1 MTIHMKSAFTCKWN
15 EQKCSSIN
23 YAWSWMALS
32 PAAISIVPPSGM
44 RINKGFKNTHNIIIH
59 LKSPRDKQDEMISK

>member
-1 MTIHMKSAFTCKWN
+1 MTIYMKSAFTCKWN
-15 EQKCSSIN
+15 EQKSSSIN

-44 RINKGFKNTHNIIIH
+44 RINKGFRTLTI
-59 LKSPRDKQDEMISK
+59 